1 MNNSMANSAKNA
13 SRILNDAQRAQVEA
27 ESRRFNKKLEEVQ
40 SSTQVLSIEDGTE
53 DIVIINEGK
62 KMGLT
67 EDASE
72 RQKHRDVMIKR
83 KNSNRN
89 N

>member
-13 SRILNDAQRAQVEA
+13 TRILNDAQRAQVEA

-62 KMGLT
+62 KMGMT